1 MIPAPG
7 VGMGSEKDPEDPT
20 GESEVSEESK
30 RKKKFLTLVPGRK
43 QHVQP

>member
-20 GESEVSEESK
+20 GEREVSEESK
-30 RKKKFLTLVPGRK
+30 RKKKILNIGPC
-43 QHVQP
+43 